1 MMEQEARITK
11 TYVLFPSLSKSL
23 RNILTLGVLIIGFS
37 IQLNVSAIIG
47 SSFIIFASL
56 LNILHFASI
65 KSKVPVKEN
74 WERVTYEE
82 FNKVITR
89 IQGIKKWQGFST
101 GGRITFVVIVT
112 FICIV
117 FFIPLL
123 AMLSRLG
130 VLILI
135 DFLIL
140 FVPLFISGSKSAWIP
155 KDLEVKI
162 NTLTKINNFDFIK
175 AYQDLKIQPYLL
187 VGKEAKETNFPMD
200 TRLMIEFS
208 KAPKD
213 FIGVQIQVS
222 INNVK
227 STPYPYAYAVVLAKK
242 SMELGIEKKSSADK
256 NILFEHQVKD
266 DMDILVIRQFTT
278 RTSGYHTNDKTIA
291 DIVSQAIATSL
302 QLLYAKTKVAQ

>member
-1 MMEQEARITK
+1 MIEQEVRITK

-23 RNILTLGVLIIGFS
+23 RNILTFGVLIIGFS

-82 FNKVITR
+82 FNKVIAR

-123 AMLSRLG
+123 AMLSRDG
-130 VLILI
+130 RTSRAPFILRVI
-135 DFLIL
+135 
-140 FVPLFISGSKSAWIP
+140 
-155 KDLEVKI
+155 
-162 NTLTKINNFDFIK
+162 
-175 AYQDLKIQPYLL
+175 
-187 VGKEAKETNFPMD
+187 
-200 TRLMIEFS
+200 
-208 KAPKD
+208 
-213 FIGVQIQVS
+213 
-222 INNVK
+222 
-227 STPYPYAYAVVLAKK
+227 
-242 SMELGIEKKSSADK
+242 KSSR
-256 NILFEHQVKD
+256 I
-266 DMDILVIRQFTT
+266 
-278 RTSGYHTNDKTIA
+278 
-291 DIVSQAIATSL
+291 IVLPPS
-302 QLLYAKTKVAQ
+302 